1 MQCYGFFLISWNK
14 EMANLSHVTEKV
26 LTKHFD
32 KKIVLKRR
40 LSITNIMLPCY
51 GFFLTFRNKEMA
63 NLNRIPEKVLAKY
76 FAKKIL
82 LKRHLSII
90 NISVPLERRCE
101 CRSWGSNLVI
111 FWSYYLDNLNLTEN
125 VKRNCDK
132 VVMSVWLSKY
142 SKFKLKQNM
151 HF

>member
-1 MQCYGFFLISWNK
+1 
-14 EMANLSHVTEKV
+14 MANLSHVTEKV
-26 LTKHFD
+26 PAKHFD

-101 CRSWGSNLVI
+101 CRS
-111 FWSYYLDNLNLTEN
+111 
-125 VKRNCDK
+125 
-132 VVMSVWLSKY
+132 
-142 SKFKLKQNM
+142 
-151 HF
+151 